1 MKLTALLAAVGT
13 AALLAAPLAQAN
25 EGEKLF
31 RSNPCV
37 ACHMP
42 SSPAVGPSLDQLA
55 ERYKGADEDTL
66 NTVAS
71 HIVAGSGGVWG
82 PIRCRRMRSTR
93 IRHAPFW
100 TGSSSAEHDPSRFG
114 NDTAGFMPAVSFC

>member
-82 PIRCRRMRSTR
+82 PI
-93 IRHAPFW
+93 P
-100 TGSSSAEHDPSRFG
+100 
-114 NDTAGFMPAVSFC
+114 MPPNAVDQDQARTILDWIIER